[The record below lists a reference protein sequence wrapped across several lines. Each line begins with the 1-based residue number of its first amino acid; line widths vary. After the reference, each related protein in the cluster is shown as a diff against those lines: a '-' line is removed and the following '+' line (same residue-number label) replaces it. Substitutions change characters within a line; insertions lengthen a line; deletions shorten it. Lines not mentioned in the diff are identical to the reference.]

1 MGKALIT
8 NTTQV
13 CNAPS
18 YFSRMWSFLKK
29 FVDPVTTN
37 KIAVLKS
44 ADVYGTLNQYIS
56 HDNIPTQFG
65 GGFRFSNGMLPD
77 LCPAIQQALHWSNP
91 SSKTLPPGPIKWKEN
106 GHGRIVIATGTANGV
121 QRATE
126 FALLVEI
133 KAKKSDLLLN

>member
-1 MGKALIT
+1 VREALIT
-8 NTTQV
+8 NTIQV

-18 YFSRMWSFLKK
+18 YFSRMWSLLKK
-29 FVDPVTTN
+29 FVNPVTAN

-77 LCPAIQQALHWSNP
+77 LCPAIQQAMHWSNP

-121 QRATE
+121 RRATE
-126 FALLVEI
+126 LASLVEI
-133 KAKKSDLLLN
+133 KAKKSDVLLN